1 MLGAAAAENAV
12 QELSQCI
19 LHELQRRRRQ
29 SPWPIVCDATGNRF
43 PYAPKLKFNVGANR
57 QISLGRGGSL
67 LLSANLA
74 YNSGYFSEP
83 DNVVRQK
90 AYATVD
96 VSAEWR
102 PRRPGPSVRLWVLNL
117 TDADYYASL
126 ATMPTVGV
134 FQSPAAPRRLGVS
147 IGHSPSRAIARGL
160 PTV

>member
-1 MLGAAAAENAV
+1 MHPARITPRTPSIPLRRSPATPPATVFHMLPSSSSMSAQAAR
-12 QELSQCI
+12 S
-19 LHELQRRRRQ
+19 H
-29 SPWPIVCDATGNRF
+29 
-43 PYAPKLKFNVGANR
+43 
-57 QISLGRGGSL
+57 LGRTGSL

-102 PRRPGPSVRLWVLNL
+102 PVRRGPSVRFWVLNL
-117 TDADYYASL
+117 TDADYFTSL

-134 FQSPAAPRRLGVS
+134 FQSPAAPRRFGVS
-147 IGHSPSRAIARGL
+147 ISLYFLGQSAAIAVRL
-160 PTV
+160 